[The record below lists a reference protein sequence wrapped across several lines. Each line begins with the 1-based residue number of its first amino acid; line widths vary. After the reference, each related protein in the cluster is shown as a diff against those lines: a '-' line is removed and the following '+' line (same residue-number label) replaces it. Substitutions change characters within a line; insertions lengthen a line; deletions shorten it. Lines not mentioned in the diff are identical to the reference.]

1 MSLKRSFDIAV
12 SSVAL
17 VCAAPFMVAAATTM
31 AIVNRSSP
39 IFLQERMGQYGKPFN
54 IIKIKSMRDAFN
66 NAGEPIS
73 DDKRTHAVGAWLRR
87 SKLDELP
94 QLINILKGDMSF
106 VGPRPLPKGEIIR
119 INEQIRNQVTPGLT
133 GMYQISGGNAL
144 SHDSRFN
151 HDNQYIKEYK
161 QRTEVQNLINDLSI
175 MAKTPMAIIKNWKA
189 PHYRANE

>member
-12 SSVAL
+12 SSIAL
-17 VCAAPFMVAAATTM
+17 ICATPFMVAAAATM

-39 IFLQERMGQYGKPFN
+39 IFLQKRTGQYGKPFN
-54 IIKIKSMRDAFN
+54 IIKIKSMRDEFN
-66 NAGEPIS
+66 CAGRPIS
-73 DDKRTHAVGAWLRR
+73 EEKRTHIIGEWLRR

-106 VGPRPLPKGEIIR
+106 VGPRPLPKGEAVW
-119 INEQIRNQVTPGLT
+119 INEPTRTLMRPGLT

-144 SHDSRFN
+144 SKSNRFN
-151 HDNQYIKEYK
+151 YDYNYIKEYK
-161 QRTEVQNLINDLSI
+161 QRTETQNLLNDISI
-175 MAKTPMAIIKNWKA
+175 IAKTPMAIIKNWKA

>member
-12 SSVAL
+12 SSIAL

-39 IFLQERMGQYGKPFN
+39 IFLQERMGQYGKLFN

-66 NAGEPIS
+66 NAGDPIS

-106 VGPRPLPKGEIIR
+106 VGPRPLPKGEVIW
-119 INEQIRNQVTPGLT
+119 INEQIRSLTPPGLT
-133 GMYQISGGNAL
+133 GVYQISGGNIL
-144 SHDSRFN
+144 SEPDRFQC
-151 HDNQYIKEYK
+151 DDKYIKEFK
-161 QRTEVQNLINDLSI
+161 KRTEVQNLCNDISI